1 MGFKCGIV
9 GLPNVGKSTLFNALT
24 QTAAAQAAN
33 YPFCTIE
40 PNVGDVAVPDPRLE
54 KLAAIAGSKEIIPT
68 RLTFVDI
75 AGLVRGASKGEGLGN
90 QFLANIRECDAIA
103 HVVRCF
109 EDGDITHVEGK
120 IDPIR
125 DIETIETELML
136 ADLDSLES
144 RIMPLEKKAKGGDK
158 EAKELLDLMNRC
170 LVLLREG
177 KPARLVEVSAEERR
191 TFAALGL
198 LSSKPVLYV
207 CNVEEASADKGN
219 AFSQKVEARAAEEG
233 AVAVVVSAKIES
245 EIAVLP
251 ADEQKDYLEA
261 VGLEEPGLNRVIRA
275 GYALLHLLTYFTVGP
290 KEARAWTIEQGTRAP
305 QAAGVIH
312 TDFEKGFIR
321 AETIAYDDYVAC
333 NGEAGAREA
342 GKFRLE
348 GKDYVVA
355 DGDCC
360 TSASR
365 TEFDRAAAERASCRR
380 RPASTTGPADC
391 RLHHEPHPRTPKA
404 IRGPDGAA
412 GSRVRASRA
421 PGMWTP
427 KKAAPPLL
435 RLTRVDAQ
443 NRIRRAIAHETGGRA
458 G

>member
-40 PNVGDVAVPDPRLE
+40 PNVGDVAVPDERLE
-54 KLAAIAGSKEIIPT
+54 KLAEIAGSKEIIPT

-90 QFLANIRECDAIA
+90 QFLGNIRECDAIA

-109 EDGDITHVEGK
+109 EDSDITHVEGK
-120 IDPIR
+120 IAPLN

-136 ADLDSLES
+136 ADLESLEK
-144 RIMPLEKKAKGGDK
+144 RVTALEKKAKGNDK
-158 EAKELLDLMNRC
+158 EAKESLDLVNRC

-177 KPARLVEVSAEERR
+177 RPARLVELKPEEEKPFRM
-191 TFAALGL
+191 LGL

-219 AFSQKVEARAAEEG
+219 AFSDEVMARAKLEG

-251 ADEQKDYLEA
+251 LADQKDYLDA

-275 GYALLHLLTYFTVGP
+275 GYGLLQLITYFTVGP
-290 KEARAWTIEQGTRAP
+290 KEARAWTIAQGTKGP

-312 TDFEKGFIR
+312 TDFEKGYIR
-321 AETIAYDDYVAC
+321 AETVGYDDFVAGK
-333 NGEAGAREA
+333 GEAGAREA

-348 GKDYVVA
+348 GKDYIVA
-355 DGDCC
+355 DGDV
-360 TSASR
+360 
-365 TEFDRAAAERASCRR
+365 
-380 RPASTTGPADC
+380 
-391 RLHHEPHPRTPKA
+391 LHFRFA
-404 IRGPDGAA
+404 
-412 GSRVRASRA
+412 
-421 PGMWTP
+421 
-427 KKAAPPLL
+427 
-435 RLTRVDAQ
+435 
-443 NRIRRAIAHETGGRA
+443 N
-458 G
+458 